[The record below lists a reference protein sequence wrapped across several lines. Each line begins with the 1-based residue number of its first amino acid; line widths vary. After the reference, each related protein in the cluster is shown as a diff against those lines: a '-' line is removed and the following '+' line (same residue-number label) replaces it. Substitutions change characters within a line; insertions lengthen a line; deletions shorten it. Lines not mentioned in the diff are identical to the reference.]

1 MEHSTFTPSGL
12 GGTTDDAG
20 MTPISRLIPQDSS
33 SSGGGMS
40 HSEHPPR
47 MTAGQGTGGVP
58 PMNPP
63 MQTRD
68 QMAQGSGGP
77 DSGDI
82 VNEILN
88 DIERGASVQTQPGQ
102 YPQHQEQENHR
113 PSVRFEIPPEHNYNQ
128 IAEEPA
134 SMLHSSTLTSF
145 PTHEPTDDDDA
156 ISDKESESGF
166 LSTNFV
172 GTILKE
178 TRLPIIVAALIFITG
193 LTNTDD
199 ILARLVPALFQDGE
213 NGYTGLII
221 KAVVGGLLFYAIRRI
236 FL

>member
-1 MEHSTFTPSGL
+1 
-12 GGTTDDAG
+12 
-20 MTPISRLIPQDSS
+20 MTH
-33 SSGGGMS
+33 GGG
-40 HSEHPPR
+40 
-47 MTAGQGTGGVP
+47 GG
-58 PMNPP
+58 
-63 MQTRD
+63 
-68 QMAQGSGGP
+68 GEY

-82 VNEILN
+82 VNEILS

-102 YPQHQEQENHR
+102 YQQPPQQDSR
-113 PSVRFEIPPEHNYNQ
+113 PSVRFEIPPEHSYNQ
-128 IAEEPA
+128 DAEEPA
-134 SMLHSSTLTSF
+134 SMLHSSMISPF
-145 PTHEPTDDDDA
+145 PTQETTEGDEDDDEV
-156 ISDKESESGF
+156 SDKDSDGGF

-178 TRLPIIVAALIFITG
+178 TRLPIIVAALIFLTG
-193 LTNTDD
+193 LSNADD